1 MFGDLFINSS
11 NDTSKPTVT
20 ESLNWKFK
28 SETSCY
34 EVAFLSSLK
43 KMVLQNGHLLYT
55 IFTAEV
61 GIFLGN
67 AGKKESTVPIPHWAH
82 VVFANSRS
90 WLQIWTIISVTTS
103 GLLTQLSFS
112 FASPENKGIYLSRFV
127 AREWIHVGFTL
138 ILLGSPR
145 GEDKVIY
152 SGIHAMAVQFRQKM
166 SAFSQ

>member
-11 NDTSKPTVT
+11 NDTSRPTVT
-20 ESLNWKFK
+20 ESLNRKFK

-67 AGKKESTVPIPHWAH
+67 AGKKESSVPIPH
-82 VVFANSRS
+82 
-90 WLQIWTIISVTTS
+90 
-103 GLLTQLSFS
+103 
-112 FASPENKGIYLSRFV
+112 
-127 AREWIHVGFTL
+127 
-138 ILLGSPR
+138 
-145 GEDKVIY
+145 
-152 SGIHAMAVQFRQKM
+152 
-166 SAFSQ
+166 